1 MGRTENHVPQRD
13 GCLEAFGAS
22 SAIDYLQREQA
33 ARGHSPRAQ
42 RLRQIR
48 NMTKIYKRLVY
59 LALLGMVAGF
69 GFTASQAETSFAQ
82 AATRPNILF
91 VLTDD
96 MNFSDLRYMPK
107 TRRLLAD
114 QGTRFTNAFVTNSLC
129 CPSRATILRGQY
141 SHNHKIWGNFLPIGG
156 FQKFRDLGREKSTI
170 AAWLDNPNNFA
181 DRVDYDTVLIGKY
194 LNGYDDTTYVPPG
207 WDRWHAYLGYYE
219 ASPTTYR
226 INENG
231 RINSYDLSRI
241 HDTDLFARKAARFL
255 RNTAG
260 GAPFFLY
267 LSTNAPH
274 TPAYV
279 PNRHQGMFSDLPLP
293 KPPSF
298 DEADVSDKPA
308 WVREKPRLTQD
319 RVDYVRELYRK
330 RLRSLQSVD
339 EMVGRLV
346 NVLRDT
352 GELSNTYI
360 VFTSDNG
367 YHLGEHRLEAK
378 ATAYE
383 EAIRAPLLVRGPGV
397 PRGVN
402 RSQMALNN
410 DFAPTFASWAGITP
424 PNFVDGR
431 SLRPLLSARPP
442 SSWRSAL
449 LVEHRRSNYEGP
461 FARLVPN
468 YDAVRTANHLY
479 VEYKTGERELYDL
492 GDDPYELRSRH
503 RTASSELKRRLAS
516 RLDELRGCA
525 AAGCRSAEN

>member
-1 MGRTENHVPQRD
+1 MR
-13 GCLEAFGAS
+13 
-22 SAIDYLQREQA
+22 
-33 ARGHSPRAQ
+33 
-42 RLRQIR
+42 
-48 NMTKIYKRLVY
+48 KRLVF
-59 LALLGMVAGF
+59 LALLGMVVGLSL
-69 GFTASQAETSFAQ
+69 TASQAQTNFAQ
-82 AATRPNILF
+82 AAPKPNILF

-96 MNFSDLRYMPK
+96 MNASDLRYMPK
-107 TRRLLAD
+107 TRNLLAD
-114 QGTRFTNAFVTNSLC
+114 RGTRFINAFVTNSLC

-141 SHNHKIWGNFLPIGG
+141 SHNHKIWGNFSPLGG

-170 AAWLDNPNNFA
+170 ATWLNRAN
-181 DRVDYDTVLIGKY
+181 YDTILIGKY

-207 WDRWHAYLGYYE
+207 WDRWHGYLGYYE
-219 ASPTTYR
+219 ASPDTYQ

-231 RINSYDLSRI
+231 RIATYDRSRI
-241 HDTDLFARKAARFL
+241 HDTDLFADKAAGFL

-260 GAPFFLY
+260 GAPFFMY

-279 PNRHQGMFSDLPLP
+279 PQRHQGMFSDAPLP

-308 WVREKPRLTQD
+308 WVREKPRLTPG
-319 RVDYVRELYRK
+319 RVDYLRELYRK

-339 EMVGRLV
+339 EMVGSLV

-397 PRGVN
+397 PRGVSC
-402 RSQMALNN
+402 SQMALNN
-410 DFAPTFASWAGITP
+410 DLAPTFAELAGVTP
-424 PNFVDGR
+424 PTFVD
-431 SLRPLLSARPP
+431 
-442 SSWRSAL
+442 
-449 LVEHRRSNYEGP
+449 RR
-461 FARLVPN
+461 
-468 YDAVRTANHLY
+468 
-479 VEYKTGERELYDL
+479 
-492 GDDPYELRSRH
+492 
-503 RTASSELKRRLAS
+503 
-516 RLDELRGCA
+516 
-525 AAGCRSAEN
+525 

>member
-1 MGRTENHVPQRD
+1 MR
-13 GCLEAFGAS
+13 
-22 SAIDYLQREQA
+22 
-33 ARGHSPRAQ
+33 
-42 RLRQIR
+42 
-48 NMTKIYKRLVY
+48 KRLVF
-59 LALLGMVAGF
+59 LALLGMVVGC
-69 GFTASQAETSFAQ
+69 GFTASQAETNFAQ
-82 AATRPNILF
+82 AATKPNIFF

-96 MNFSDLRYMPK
+96 MNASDLRYMPK
-107 TRRLLAD
+107 TRNLLAD
-114 QGTRFTNAFVTNSLC
+114 RGTRFTNAFVTNSLC

-141 SHNHKIWGNFLPIGG
+141 SHNHKIWGNFSPLGG

-170 AAWLDNPNNFA
+170 ATWLN
-181 DRVDYDTVLIGKY
+181 RSGYDTILIGKY

-207 WDRWHAYLGYYE
+207 WDRWHGYLGYYE
-219 ASPTTYR
+219 ASPDTYQ

-231 RINSYDLSRI
+231 RIATYDRSQI
-241 HDTDLFARKAARFL
+241 HDTDLFADKAAGFM

-260 GAPFFLY
+260 GAPFFMY

-279 PNRHQGMFSDLPLP
+279 PQRHQGMFSDTSLP

-298 DEADVSDKPA
+298 NEADVSDKPA
-308 WVREKPRLTQD
+308 WVREKPRLTPGH
-319 RVDYVRELYRK
+319 VDYLRELYRK

-383 EAIRAPLLVRGPGV
+383 EAIQAPLLVRGPGV
-397 PRGVN
+397 PRGMS
-402 RSQMALNN
+402 RSQIALNN
-410 DFAPTFASWAGITP
+410 DLAPTFAALAGVTP
-424 PNFVDGR
+424 PTFVDGR
-431 SLRPLLSARPP
+431 SLSPLLSASPP
-442 SSWRSAL
+442 ASWRSAL
-449 LVEHRRSNYEGP
+449 LVEHRRSANEGP
-461 FARLVPN
+461 FARLIPN

-479 VEYKTGERELYDL
+479 VEYESGARELYNL
-492 GDDPYELRSRH
+492 SNDPYELRSRH
-503 RTASSELKRRLAS
+503 GSAGTDLKRRLAS
-516 RLDELRGCA
+516 RLDALRGCA
-525 AAGCRSAEN
+525 ADDCRSAEN